1 MLHRASF
8 VPTALSVVVLAAC
21 GDLTPSN
28 PNTGEDSTG
37 ATATDSG
44 GTTQDPTNDTPPTS
58 SEPTTTDGPTT
69 QTTPDTDT
77 ANDTTAGGDDTT
89 IYEIQMGNISIDS
102 VVTVK
107 GVVVTSPMVL
117 DKNNKG
123 AVFVEEPEGGEY
135 SGIQL
140 FLYDE
145 VAAAWDA
152 PVGSLVDITGTYGE
166 FYENSQLTV
175 KAPADLT
182 VIGTDA
188 VPAPVVISAAD
199 VDNMTPAVAE
209 KYEGVLVEL
218 DNVTVTNTTDVG
230 IGKFQVDD
238 AALIS
243 DYFIYPDNS
252 FNAQIGQVYGAIKG
266 PVLYAFDEFQVCP
279 RSLDDLS
286 TDGGGDTDTTGS
298 DTTAGDT
305 DTTTGDDKV
314 TIYDIQQGK
323 FTINDVVTIEGVVAT
338 SGLTFKKDGFF
349 VEDPAGGPHSGIY
362 VYINMLAVNVK
373 AGDELT
379 ITGAYDEFFD
389 FSQIKVT
396 DPAAV
401 VVTGTAPIPAPA
413 VVKSTDVATG
423 GPLAE
428 DYEGVLIQ
436 IDDAKVTTAVDMFGE
451 FIVDNSLHVDDLFI
465 AKVDWVN
472 PAVNTVYSSIV
483 GPLAY
488 GFNNFKISPT
498 KPADI
503 KP

>member
-37 ATATDSG
+37 TPATDSG

-58 SEPTTTDGPTT
+58 SEPTTTT

-89 IYEIQMGNISIDS
+89 IYEIQMGNIAAKS

-107 GVVVTSPMVL
+107 GVVVTSQMKL
-117 DKNNKG
+117 DDGKG

-152 PVGSLVDITGTYGE
+152 PVGSIVDITGTYDE
-166 FYENSQLTV
+166 FYENSQLTIM
-175 KAPADLT
+175 APGDLT
-182 VIGTDA
+182 VVGTGEL
-188 VPAPVVISAAD
+188 PAPVVITAAD

-209 KYEGVLVEL
+209 KFEGVLVEL

-252 FNAQIGQVYGAIKG
+252 FNAQVGQAYAAIRG

-279 RSLDDLS
+279 RTLDDLS
-286 TDGGGDTDTTGS
+286 TDGGGDTDTDTGE
-298 DTTAGDT
+298 TTAGDT

-314 TIYDIQQGK
+314 TIYDIQEGK
-323 FTINDVVTIEGVVAT
+323 FAINDVVTVEGVVAT

-379 ITGAYDEFFD
+379 ITGTYDEFFD

-396 DPAAV
+396 NPADV
-401 VVTGTAPIPAPA
+401 VITGTAPIPAPA
-413 VVKSTDVATG
+413 VVTSADVATG

-436 IDDAKVTTAVDMFGE
+436 VNNAKVTTVVDMFGE
-451 FIVDNSLHVDDLFI
+451 FIVDNSLRVDDLFI

-472 PAVNTVYSSIV
+472 PPVNTMYSSIV

-488 GFNNFKISPT
+488 GFDNFKISPT